1 MTQIDQSIQKQS
13 QTDQIVDYMLAGNTI
28 TALIALN
35 LFQCFRLAARIADI
49 KRRGY
54 DVVTTME
61 TNENGKRYA
70 VYKIEKENIND

>member
-70 VYKIEKENIND
+70 VYKIEKENINA

>member
-54 DVVTTME
+54 DVVTMME